1 MLRTLAPA
9 LALLLLAGCSSNQ
22 TRITGCSTFPK
33 HAQPNT
39 EVDILLEQSK
49 IEGTLNAWHTAA
61 SIGDFD
67 RYFRSMTH
75 DSIFL
80 GTDATERWT
89 KPQFMDYAREPF
101 ADGHGW
107 TYNPS
112 QRHITVAHDGKTA
125 WSDEL
130 LTHDRYGTLR
140 GTSVLVN
147 INKHWKIAQ
156 YNLTFLVPNP
166 IAKEVVELI
175 STHPVSSSDTS
186 H

>member
-9 LALLLLAGCSSNQ
+9 LALLL
-22 TRITGCSTFPK
+22 ITGCASTPERTDRW
-33 HAQPNT
+33 ADLNN
-39 EVDILLEQSK
+39 EIDQSK
-49 IEGTLNAWHTAA
+49 IDYTLKFWHLAA
-61 SIGDFD
+61 SNGDFET
-67 RYFRSMTH
+67 YFDSMTD

-89 KPQFMDYAREPF
+89 KSQFMDYAREPF

-107 TYNPS
+107 TYTPS
-112 QRHITVAHDGKTA
+112 QRHITISSDAQTA

-130 LTHDRYGTLR
+130 LTHDRYGLLR
-140 GTSVLVN
+140 GTSVLLN
-147 INKHWKIAQ
+147 IDNEWKIAQ

-175 STHPVSSSDTS
+175 STHPDSSPENT

>member
-1 MLRTLAPA
+1 MELSIAKSTVALTLDLWHSAA
-9 LALLLLAGCSSNQ
+9 N
-22 TRITGCSTFPK
+22 
-33 HAQPNT
+33 
-39 EVDILLEQSK
+39 
-49 IEGTLNAWHTAA
+49 EGN
-61 SIGDFD
+61 FD
-67 RYFRSMTH
+67 RYFDSMTD

-89 KPQFMDYAREPF
+89 KSQFMDYAREPF

-107 TYNPS
+107 TYTPS
-112 QRHITVAHDGKTA
+112 QRHITIPSDAQTA

-130 LTHDRYGTLR
+130 LTHDRYGLLR

-147 INKHWKIAQ
+147 IDNEWKIAQ

-175 STHPVSSSDTS
+175 STHPASPSESS

>member
-9 LALLLLAGCSSNQ
+9 LALLL
-22 TRITGCSTFPK
+22 ITGCASTQDRQN
-33 HAQPNT
+33 HA
-39 EVDILLEQSK
+39 K
-49 IEGTLNAWHTAA
+49 IENSIAQSTVALILDLWHSAA
-61 SIGDFD
+61 DTGNFD
-67 RYFRSMTH
+67 RYFDSMTD

-89 KPQFMDYAREPF
+89 KSQFMDYAREPF

-107 TYNPS
+107 TYTPS
-112 QRHITVAHDGKTA
+112 QRHITISSDAQTA

-130 LTHDRYGTLR
+130 LTHDRYGLLR

-147 INKHWKIAQ
+147 IDNEWKIAQ

-166 IAKEVVELI
+166 IATKVVELI
-175 STHPVSSSDTS
+175 STHPASSSESS